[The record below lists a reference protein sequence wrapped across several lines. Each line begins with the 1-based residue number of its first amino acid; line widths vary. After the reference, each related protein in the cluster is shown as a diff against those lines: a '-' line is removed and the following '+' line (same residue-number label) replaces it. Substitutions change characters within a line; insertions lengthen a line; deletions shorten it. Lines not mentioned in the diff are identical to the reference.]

1 MAGIMDQA
9 TNTRLEVV
17 EAWMNSN
24 KIPTADGAG
33 ERNLAK
39 TVLDMEIYVTA
50 LASNPPI
57 QTSNVNAIVEDKIK
71 KEIEGIID
79 IKLRTAL
86 QFVQNGNQGQGGGQ
100 AWFKSVLESKAVQEI
115 GNVIDAKQYRQ
126 WNKKMKN
133 ALEQIRPNSRTVLDL
148 VEKLTEDEINDANK
162 QGIFDSK
169 LEIINTLI
177 SNKRN
182 GNQDMSDILRTIKT
196 CGQS

>member
-24 KIPTADGAG
+24 KIPTTDGAG

-57 QTSNVNAIVEDKIK
+57 QTSNVNAIIEDKIK

-86 QFVQNGNQGQGGGQ
+86 QFAQNGNQGQGGGQ

-115 GNVIDAKQYRQ
+115 GVVVGAKQYRRQ
-126 WNKKMKN
+126 KN
-133 ALEQIRPNSRTVLDL
+133 IDRR
-148 VEKLTEDEINDANK
+148 
-162 QGIFDSK
+162 
-169 LEIINTLI
+169 
-177 SNKRN
+177 
-182 GNQDMSDILRTIKT
+182 
-196 CGQS
+196 